1 MSKKRTQE
9 EYLQAKLEGIRKVN
23 MKKTRAQRDRYANN
37 AIKNLVLVKWIKK
50 EINKDAKKVS
60 ESD

>member
-9 EYLQAKLEGIRKVN
+9 EYLQVKLEGIRKVN